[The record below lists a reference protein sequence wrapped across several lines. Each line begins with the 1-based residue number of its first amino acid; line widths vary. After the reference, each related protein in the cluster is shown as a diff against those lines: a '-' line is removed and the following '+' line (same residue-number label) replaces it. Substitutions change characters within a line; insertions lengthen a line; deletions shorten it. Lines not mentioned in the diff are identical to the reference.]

1 MALEIPA
8 LLTNSVVLSS
18 FAFLVL
24 VWLIFHRAAKKL
36 ENGRWKFSLFTAI
49 VLVGWF
55 SLVFVL
61 GRMGVFALDHLVA
74 PYIFIGFILLFGIL
88 QKVYISSRVRNVA
101 DAISVPWIIGIQ
113 TYRIVGVGFFI
124 LYARGFLPGVFAFP
138 AGIGDI
144 LVGVTAPFVATF
156 YYLKKSFS
164 RRLAIIWNI
173 IGIIDLVVAVGVGI
187 LGYPRPL
194 QVLPLE
200 PSTGQFSL
208 FPLALISLFAV
219 PLALLLH
226 FLSLR
231 VLLRKL

>member
-1 MALEIPA
+1 MALAIPT

-24 VWLIFHRAAKKL
+24 VWLMFHKSAKKL
-36 ENGRWKFSLFTAI
+36 GNGRWKFSLFTAI

-61 GRMGVFALDHLVA
+61 GRMGFFALNPLVA
-74 PYIFIGFILLFGIL
+74 PYILIGFIVLFGIL
-88 QKVYISSRVRNVA
+88 QKVYISSRVGNVA
-101 DAISVPWIIGIQ
+101 DAIYVPWIIGIQ

-124 LYARGFLPGVFAFP
+124 LYARGVLPGAFAFP

-144 LVGVTAPFVATF
+144 LVGITAPFVAVF

-164 RRLAIIWNI
+164 LRLAIIWNI
-173 IGIIDLVVAVGVGI
+173 IGIIDLVVAIGVGI

-194 QVLPLE
+194 QVLPLK
-200 PSTGQFSL
+200 PSTDPFSL
-208 FPLALISLFAV
+208 FPLVLISLFAV

-231 VLLRKL
+231 VLRRKL